1 MAYQRLLNARVIMA
15 FALAALL
22 VVAVSCG
29 GGAEPTAEPGAPAP
43 TAAAPTQAPAAQA
56 PSQPATAAP
65 APATRA
71 APTGATPVPQPQA
84 TATPATVAT
93 AMAKPEGTLNVG
105 YKDVP
110 PFDGRLSEGGAG
122 AYAIGFSIGEVMIF
136 LNTEGEFVPRL
147 AREWSVSPNG
157 LVWTFKLREGVQ
169 FHKGYG
175 EMTADDVIWSFREI
189 GREGSKNSRS
199 SQVRRLWR
207 IEQGGTRALDDYTIE
222 VNTGAPQYDMLNQLI
237 SPNFHI
243 MSKNQVDQLG
253 EEEGAARGAATGPW
267 EIANHESS
275 QFWKFRAMED
285 HWRKPPEFADMVWWH
300 MPEESTR
307 VANFQT
313 GNVDTFAMAMDSLP
327 IIEKVEGTKFMRVP
341 NAGVLHLG
349 FYGNWYVGHG
359 TPEHKEKVPGY
370 DPELPW
376 ISSNPDPASEEWK
389 KAAKVRRA
397 LSISIDRQAIVDT
410 LLRGEGKPLTLYA
423 WDAHI
428 DGLPPEVQ
436 KGWEF
441 NPEKA
446 KQLLEEAGYP
456 DGFELT
462 LTPGI
467 RGIPAEVEA
476 TEAIATMWE
485 DIGVRASLNRV
496 TLSTIRPSIQAHTY
510 NQIYTHGSM
519 GGRPDPLD
527 ATIGQYAS
535 DAGFT
540 FGVDHPRIDEVIYEA
555 IGIVDGDKRL
565 KVTAEI
571 AKFMYE
577 NTLGVG
583 LYSVN
588 FVWPLGP
595 RIDSWLE
602 HMDSGDRRNLSS
614 TEYTPHRK

>member
-1 MAYQRLLNARVIMA
+1 MHRWSTGTKVLLP
-15 FALAALL
+15 LAVLTLALL
-22 VVAVSCG
+22 VGCGTAATPEAEATAVP
-29 GGAEPTAEPGAPAP
+29 AVPAATKAPVPTAK
-43 TAAAPTQAPAAQA
+43 PAATSA
-56 PSQPATAAP
+56 PPAAK
-65 APATRA
+65 
-71 APTGATPVPQPQA
+71 PTGTF
-84 TATPATVAT
+84 
-93 AMAKPEGTLNVG
+93 NVG

-110 PFDGRLSEGGAG
+110 TFDGRLSAGGAG
-122 AYAIGFSIGEVMIF
+122 GYAIGFSIGEVLIF
-136 LNTEGEFVPRL
+136 LNTDGEFVPRL
-147 AREWSVSPNG
+147 AKEWSVSADG
-157 LVWTFKLREGVQ
+157 VVWTFKLREGVQ
-169 FHKGYG
+169 LHKGYG
-175 EMTADDVIWSFREI
+175 EMTADDVIWSFQDI
-189 GREGSKNSRS
+189 GREGSKHSRG
-199 SQVRRLWR
+199 SQARRLWR
-207 IEQGGTRALDDYTIE
+207 IEEGGTRALDDYTIE
-222 VNTGAPQYDMLNQLI
+222 VNTGTPQYDMLNQLI
-237 SPNFHI
+237 SPHFHV
-243 MSKNQVDQLG
+243 MSKKQIDQLG
-253 EEEGAARGAATGPW
+253 EEEVARNGAATGPW
-267 EIANHESS
+267 EIADHKGS
-275 QFWKFRAMED
+275 QFWKFEAVD
-285 HWRKPPEFADMVWWH
+285 AHWRKPPEFAEMVWWH

-327 IIEKVEGTKFMRVP
+327 LIEKAEGTKFMRVP

-359 TPEHKEKVPGY
+359 TPEHKEKAPGY

-376 ISSNPDPASEEWK
+376 ISSSPDPSSEEWK

-410 LLRGEGKPLTLYA
+410 LLRGEGKPLPLYA

-428 DGLPPEVQ
+428 DGLPPQMRE
-436 KGWEF
+436 WEY
-441 NPEKA
+441 NPEEA
-446 KQLLEEAGYP
+446 RQLLAETGYA

-467 RGIPAEVEA
+467 RGIPGEVEA

-485 DIGVRASLNRV
+485 DIGVRSKLNKV
-496 TLSTIRPSIQAHTY
+496 TLSTIRPSIQTHTY

-540 FGVDHPRIDEVIYEA
+540 FGVDHPRIDSVIEEA
-555 IGIVDGDKRL
+555 VGIVDADKRI
-565 KVTAEI
+565 KVTVEI
-571 AKFMYE
+571 AKFMYD

-588 FVWPLGP
+588 FIWPLGP